1 MTKPIDPMAVDFRAL
16 QVLVRVYRLQSF
28 TRAAEDLEVNQSV
41 VSYTIE
47 KLRGVFNDPLF
58 VREARSLIAT
68 PRCEEVVTE
77 ALDMLARFDHLAS
90 ARAFDPARTA
100 GTITIACNYY
110 ERVIII
116 PDVVHAIR
124 AQAPNLKIEIVDSSY
139 LGHDRL
145 LRMEADLL
153 IGPFE
158 QLGASFY
165 GRKLYDDRY
174 VCMMDPAHPMAGQDL
189 SIDDYL
195 PLDHVYITYGGK
207 WKSRYMAELERL
219 GYDLPV
225 AIRVPSPAGIQNL
238 IEGTHLIA
246 TIPERLSRKIGGGLH
261 ITACPVPTHIDIQLV
276 WTARTHNAPMHK
288 WVRELVFQQ
297 CRSITNQWS

>member
-58 VREARSLIAT
+58 VREARSLITT

-174 VCMMDPAHPMAGQDL
+174 VCMMDPAHPRAGQDL
-189 SIDDYL
+189 SLQDYL

-207 WKSRYMAELERL
+207 WKSRYMAELDRL

-246 TIPERLSRKIGGGLH
+246 TIPERLSRKIGSGLH

-297 CRSITNQWS
+297 CRMITNQWD